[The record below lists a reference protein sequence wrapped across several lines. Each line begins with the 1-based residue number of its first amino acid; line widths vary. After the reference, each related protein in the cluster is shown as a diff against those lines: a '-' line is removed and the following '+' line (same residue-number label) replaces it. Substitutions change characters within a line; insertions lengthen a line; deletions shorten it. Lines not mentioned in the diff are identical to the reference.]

1 MPTDPFGKLVRIIKN
16 GNSRRWTHLR
26 DVASVT
32 KYNSHRRERGPAG
45 IAMKRTAIIA
55 LLAFVAALATVLLA
69 STVPRAA
76 EPSEHH
82 LS

>member
-1 MPTDPFGKLVRIIKN
+1 
-16 GNSRRWTHLR
+16 
-26 DVASVT
+26 
-32 KYNSHRRERGPAG
+32 
-45 IAMKRTAIIA
+45 MKRTAIIA